1 MQSNLA
7 QSPLERV
14 EAALRDIQLGKMII
28 LTDDPERENEGDLV
42 IAAEKVTPEAMNFI
56 IRHTSGIV
64 CLSLPQAQCEKLAL
78 PFMVAPT
85 DNSSLRGTPFTIS
98 IDAKHPHAT
107 GVSAADRVRTVQ
119 AAIAADAVP
128 DDLVKPGHI
137 FPLQAKAGGVLE
149 RAGHTEGAIDLVR
162 LANLKPAAVLC
173 ELMNLDG
180 TMMRGA
186 ELNNFARQH
195 KLALVSIADLIEYR
209 YHYENLLAVTVTAN
223 LPLAGCEGL
232 QVMAVREEL
241 TGGEHLVLMNLVNAE
256 QPVLARIHSSCLTG
270 DLFGSLRCDCNKQLH
285 YSLERIKQEGGVLI
299 YLQQEGRGIGLFNK
313 IKAYA
318 LQDGGLD
325 TIEAN
330 EKLGLPIDSRQYHIA
345 ANVLRNLGLR
355 RVRLLTNN
363 MNKVA
368 ELKKFGIDVVGRE
381 VMPVFCNQHNKK
393 YLEVKKDK
401 LKHEI
406 LFEG

>member
-1 MQSNLA
+1 MK
-7 QSPLERV
+7 SPIERV
-14 EAALRDIQLGKMII
+14 EAALRDLQVGKMII
-28 LTDDPERENEGDLV
+28 LTDDPARENEGDLV
-42 IAAEKVTPEAMNFI
+42 IAAETVTSEAMNFI

-64 CLSLPQAQCEKLAL
+64 CLSLPQTQCEKLAL
-78 PFMVAPT
+78 PFMVAPN

-98 IDAKHPHAT
+98 IDANHPEAT
-107 GVSAADRVRTVQ
+107 GVSAVDRVRTVQ
-119 AAIAADAVP
+119 AAIADNAVP

-162 LANLKPAAVLC
+162 LAGLKPAAVLC
-173 ELMNLDG
+173 ELMNPDG

-186 ELNNFARQH
+186 ELSAFAQH
-195 KLALVSIADLIEYR
+195 HQLLPVSIADLIEYR
-209 YHYENLLAVTVTAN
+209 YYHENLITATVAAK
-223 LPLAGCEGL
+223 LPLADCEGL
-232 QVMAVREEL
+232 QVMAVRDEI
-241 TGGEHLVLMNLVNAE
+241 TGGEHLVLMNLVQTD

-285 YSLERIKQEGGVLI
+285 YSLDRIKQEGGVLI
-299 YLQQEGRGIGLFNK
+299 YLNQEGRGIGLFNK

-330 EKLGLPIDSRQYHIA
+330 EKLGLPIDSRQYHSA

-363 MNKVA
+363 MNKIA
-368 ELKKFGIDVVGRE
+368 ALKKFGIDVVGRE

-406 LFEG
+406 LFEGQP

>member
-1 MQSNLA
+1 MQS
-7 QSPLERV
+7 PIERV
-14 EAALRDIQLGKMII
+14 EAALREIQLGKMII

-42 IAAEKVTPEAMNFI
+42 IAAEKITPQAMNFI

-64 CLSLPQAQCEKLAL
+64 CLSLPKAQLDKLAL

-85 DNSSLRGTPFTIS
+85 DNSSLRGTPFTVS
-98 IDAKHPHAT
+98 IDANHPHAT
-107 GVSAADRVRTVQ
+107 GVSAVDRVRTVQ
-119 AAIAADAVP
+119 AAIAENAVP

-149 RAGHTEGAIDLVR
+149 RAGHTEGALDLVR
-162 LANLKPAAVLC
+162 LSGLNPAAVLC
-173 ELMNLDG
+173 ELMNADG

-186 ELNNFARQH
+186 ELNQFAARQQ
-195 KLALVSIADLIEYR
+195 LAIVSIADLIAYR
-209 YHYENLLAVTVTAN
+209 YLHENRITETVTAN
-223 LPLAGCEGL
+223 LPLVGCENL
-232 QVMAVREEL
+232 QVMGIHEEA
-241 TGGEHLVLMNLVNAE
+241 TGGEHLVLMNLTNTE
-256 QPVLARIHSSCLTG
+256 QPILVRIHSSCLTG

-299 YLQQEGRGIGLFNK
+299 YLNQEGRGIGLFNK

-318 LQDGGLD
+318 LQDEGLD

-355 RVRLLTNN
+355 RVRLMTNN
-363 MNKVA
+363 MNKMA

-381 VMPVFCNQHNKK
+381 IMPVFCNQHNKK
-393 YLEVKKDK
+393 YLEVKKEK

-406 LFEG
+406 LF